1 MKTLKQRLY
10 CLIALLLTLS
20 LGIPACKGNAQKE
33 DVPKKVEVVAAPVIT
48 VVEPD
53 FDFGK
58 AKQGAE
64 VSHIYKIKNTGT
76 KELVIE
82 KTHGS

>member
-1 MKTLKQRLY
+1 MKTLKQRRY
-10 CLIALLLTLS
+10 CLIAFLLMLS
-20 LGIPACKGNAQKE
+20 LGTIACKGNAQKE
-33 DVPKKVEVVAAPVIT
+33 DVPQKVEAVAAPVIT
-48 VVEPD
+48 AVEPD

-58 AKQGAE
+58 AKQGSE

>member
-1 MKTLKQRLY
+1 MSRRYQK
-10 CLIALLLTLS
+10 ILTVLS
-20 LGIPACKGNAQKE
+20 FIVITTACGQKN
-33 DVPKKVEVVAAPVIT
+33 DAAPEASPKAAAGGKPQILA
-48 VVEPD
+48 EAPD
-53 FDFGK
+53 YDFGR

-64 VSHIYKIKNTGT
+64 VSHIYKIKNVGT